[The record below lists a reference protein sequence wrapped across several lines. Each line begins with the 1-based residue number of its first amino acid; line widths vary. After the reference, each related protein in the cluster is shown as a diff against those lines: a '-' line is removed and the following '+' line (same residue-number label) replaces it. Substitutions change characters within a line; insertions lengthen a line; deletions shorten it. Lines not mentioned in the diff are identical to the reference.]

1 MTAPFTADVA
11 IVNKTGFATSYM
23 EEYLYELSH
32 VEEDSPASSS
42 SGEPGELRRDSDY
55 LYVCYDT
62 DTWGRIAFTKGY

>member
-1 MTAPFTADVA
+1 MADPFSADLKIVEPTGLPTA
-11 IVNKTGFATSYM
+11 YM
-23 EEYLYELSH
+23 EQYVYQLHH